1 MIGVALVSAS
11 AVFAS
16 SLRATITDVLDN
28 AITAD
33 YIVTDPN
40 FFGLSPA
47 VAEGLDALPEL
58 DAVTPVRQAS
68 AQVDG
73 ASKSIGAINPDA
85 FDKLVDP
92 DLQKGA
98 IAGLGLNEVLIHT
111 DPANDLDKQVGDTV
125 NVLWQS
131 GGVGTLTVAGVYGNA
146 TFGNWLISLDT
157 LDAVSDAPARDLF
170 IIAKLADGVTAA
182 EGDAAVANATAEFPQ
197 ADVQTNAEF
206 RKSQE
211 DQINQLL
218 LTITI
223 LLLMSIIIAVLG
235 IAITLALGVF
245 ERTREIGLLRAVGMN
260 RRQLRRSVRWEAVI
274 VSSFGA
280 VVGIVLGTF
289 LGVIASL
296 AVPNDVI
303 SKLAFNPA
311 IIVVVMVFAVL
322 AGLAASLY
330 PSFKASNMDVLE
342 AIATE

>member
-1 MIGVALVSAS
+1 M
-11 AVFAS
+11 
-16 SLRATITDVLDN
+16 
-28 AITAD
+28 
-33 YIVTDPN
+33 
-40 FFGLSPA
+40 
-47 VAEGLDALPEL
+47 
-58 DAVTPVRQAS
+58 
-68 AQVDG
+68 
-73 ASKSIGAINPDA
+73 
-85 FDKLVDP
+85 
-92 DLQKGA
+92 
-98 IAGLGLNEVLIHT
+98 LIHT

-131 GGVGTLTVAGVYGNA
+131 GGVGTLTIAGVYGNA

-170 IIAKLADGVTAA
+170 IIAKLADGATAA

-330 PSFKASNMDVLE
+330 PSFKGKQYGCARSNRDRISRQTHSMALDIDQLDDSVMEFLTERHLATLTTLRTDGSPHVVAVGFSYDPVAQVARVITWATSQKAINVGRME
-342 AIATE
+342 ARGQHAAVCQVDGGPLADP